1 MDVNRR
7 PQPGCSL
14 AIAWLASARPS
25 SLQEVARCRRE
36 VDMGQ
41 SRLGWAI
48 AWWCVLS
55 GCEQAEAPV
64 ADVEPTSDVS
74 GDLGPSDAAADGAGL
89 PGDASTTDANAATDA
104 TVATDSS
111 KPAALVYLNEIAAQ
125 GTPLGTFNPSGG
137 DWVELFNPGDAP
149 RDLSGWRIASPAKGF
164 ADAYPIPPG
173 VSVPA
178 KGFLILYFNHDNAG
192 SPVIDDKL
200 KGSVDA
206 ALQLWDDKGLA
217 VDQASW
223 LATQVIKGGSVGRQ
237 PDGSPT
243 WKVYA
248 KSQASPGQAN
258 K

>member
-1 MDVNRR
+1 LQAVA
-7 PQPGCSL
+7 GCH
-14 AIAWLASARPS
+14 
-25 SLQEVARCRRE
+25 RE
-36 VDMGQ
+36 VVMGKF
-41 SRLGWAI
+41 RLWWAI
-48 AWWCVLS
+48 VGVCMGTA
-55 GCEQAEAPV
+55 CEETAPTGGDAQSAV
-64 ADVEPTSDVS
+64 DVGGEVGPDAP
-74 GDLGPSDAAADGAGL
+74 GDTGSSDALAADATATEGLAPADTAAAGA
-89 PGDASTTDANAATDA
+89 T
-104 TVATDSS
+104 
-111 KPAALVYLNEIAAQ
+111 VYLNEIAAQ
-125 GTPLGTFNPSGG
+125 GTPLGNFNPSGG
-137 DWVELFNPGDAP
+137 DWVEVYNSGASPI
-149 RDLSGWRIASPAKGF
+149 DLAGWRIASPAKGF
-164 ADAYPIPPG
+164 ANAHPIPPG
-173 VSVPA
+173 ASVPA

-206 ALQLWDDKGLA
+206 ALQLWDDGGVA

>member
-1 MDVNRR
+1 
-7 PQPGCSL
+7 
-14 AIAWLASARPS
+14 
-25 SLQEVARCRRE
+25 
-36 VDMGQ
+36 MGQ
-41 SRLGWAI
+41 SQWGWAI
-48 AWWCVLS
+48 VGLGLLS
-55 GCEQAEAPV
+55 SCEQASPLV
-64 ADVEPTSDVS
+64 ADAQPSSDAT
-74 GDLGPSDAAADGAGL
+74 GDLGLNDVATDGAGA
-89 PGDASTTDANAATDA
+89 PKDASTTDAPAATE
-104 TVATDSS
+104 SS
-111 KPAALVYLNEIAAQ
+111 KPNPIVYLNEIAAQ

-149 RDLSGWRIASPAKGF
+149 RDLTGWRIASPAKGF

-173 VSVPA
+173 AAVPA

-217 VDQASW
+217 IDQASW